1 MEILGSPGVR
11 RRFRIK
17 ALIPSPRI
25 TFEEI
30 LMDKKISVASY
41 WLGIVCVVT
50 TIILRGIAAVGCC
63 PNLVPENEAGITG
76 VTFEPAAAVF
86 LLQSIA
92 AGLMSRR
99 QREKS

>member
-1 MEILGSPGVR
+1 
-11 RRFRIK
+11 
-17 ALIPSPRI
+17 
-25 TFEEI
+25 
-30 LMDKKISVASY
+30 MDKKISVASY

-76 VTFEPAAAVF
+76 VTFEPAAVF